1 MRELLARLPIDF
13 LQKYR
18 LLPLGD
24 DGPEGKLRIGLSSRD
39 SLVGL
44 EDVRLLLERD
54 VEPVFLSREEVDE
67 GLRNLLVEKLERTS
81 AGEEDAV
88 VIGAEDSAQDLMR
101 GGADAPVVE
110 LVNGMVLKAIG
121 MNASDIHLEPYEE
134 GGVVRF
140 RVDGV
145 LQEGLGMIPK
155 TKLPAVT
162 ARIKVMARLNLA
174 ESRLPQDGRIKVRAG
189 DQVIDL
195 RVSTLPTL
203 FGERVVLRLLRAG
216 QLISLEQIGLWP
228 DDFQKLKNLSEYP
241 HGCILTTGP
250 TGSGKT
256 TTLYGMM
263 MMIQSP
269 HRNMIT
275 IEDPVEYQVARIGQI
290 QVNAR
295 IGMTFAAGLRSIL
308 RQDPDVI
315 MVGEIRD
322 GETADIAV
330 HAALTGHLVLSTLHT
345 NDAPTAVSRLMDM
358 GIENYLISSSLLG
371 VMAQR
376 LVRKLCVHCKSPR
389 TATTEELRSLG
400 VHDAPS
406 NATVYQP
413 VGCPQ
418 CSGTGFRGRNG
429 LFEIIVVTEE
439 VRRQIIRS
447 GDADSV
453 RSAAKTAGMH
463 TLLED
468 GARKVL
474 AGVTSVEEVLRAT
487 RT

>member
-13 LQKYR
+13 LQRYR
-18 LLPLGD
+18 LLPLD
-24 DGPEGKLRIGLSSRD
+24 EADGKVRIGVASREA
-39 SLVGL
+39 LVGL

-54 VEPVFLSREEVDE
+54 VEPVFLSREELDE
-67 GLRNLLVEKLERTS
+67 GLRNLMVEKLDH
-81 AGEEDAV
+81 AQAEEDEAV
-88 VIGAEDSAQDLMR
+88 VLGQEDQAQDLMR
-101 GGADAPVVE
+101 AGGDAPVVQ
-110 LVNGMVLKAIG
+110 LVNTVLLKAVG
-121 MNASDIHLEPYEE
+121 MNASDVHIEPYEE

-145 LQEGLGMIPK
+145 LQEGLFIPK
-155 TKLPAVT
+155 TRLPAVI
-162 ARIKVMARLNLA
+162 ARVKVMSRLNLA

-189 DQVIDL
+189 DHTIDL

-216 QLISLEQIGLWP
+216 QLISLQEIGLYP
-228 DDFQKLKNLSEYP
+228 DDFNKLKTLSEYP
-241 HGCILTTGP
+241 HGLILTTGP

-263 MMIQSP
+263 LMIQSP

-295 IGMTFAAGLRSIL
+295 IGLTFAAGLRSIL

-322 GETADIAV
+322 SETADIAI
-330 HAALTGHLVLSTLHT
+330 HSALTGHLVLSTLHT

-358 GIENYLISSSLLG
+358 GVEPYLISSSLLG

-376 LVRKLCVHCKSPR
+376 LVRKLCVACRRPR
-389 TATTEELRSLG
+389 QASLEELRALG
-400 VHDAPS
+400 VHQAPS
-406 NATVYQP
+406 NPQIYDP

-418 CSGTGFRGRNG
+418 CNGTGFKGRNG
-429 LFEIIVVTEE
+429 VFEIIVVNED
-439 VRRQIIRS
+439 VRRQIIKS
-447 GDADSV
+447 GDAGAV
-453 RSAAKTAGMH
+453 REAARSSGMH

-474 AGVTSVEEVLRAT
+474 AGITSVEEVLRAT
-487 RT
+487 RV